1 MRVQQEDGGN
11 TSDQG
16 AETKR
21 GRDAAHEE
29 HVSLVLVPFENSHTR
44 LLCKVLPDSL
54 SRHTLTK
61 NLTSSACRFGIL
73 PSMSSPLSLSH
84 RPSELVVLQ
93 CCSCLAA
100 HSFLGDPISAP
111 RGPGPALVLVFR
123 CLVLDLLRSCV

>member
-1 MRVQQEDGGN
+1 M
-11 TSDQG
+11 
-16 AETKR
+16 
-21 GRDAAHEE
+21 AAHEE

-100 HSFLGDPISAP
+100 QFLGYVPKFP
-111 RGPGPALVLVFR
+111 FPGPPLVLVFGSGS
-123 CLVLDLLRSCV
+123 LYVYDT